1 MSVVLRVA
9 KSGLAAWLTRRFEGR
24 RPMCKRWGCKT
35 CQEDDCEGS
44 ASSKPYLVI
53 QTQDATGW
61 EIWFS
66 TELEAEASLVV
77 QQVLPQIKGRTSSND
92 CAPASEVAR
101 VRLG

>member
-53 QTQDATGW
+53 QTQVFYGARGGGVVGSATG
-61 EIWFS
+61 
-66 TELEAEASLVV
+66 
-77 QQVLPQIKGRTSSND
+77 
-92 CAPASEVAR
+92 VAAN
-101 VRLG
+101 